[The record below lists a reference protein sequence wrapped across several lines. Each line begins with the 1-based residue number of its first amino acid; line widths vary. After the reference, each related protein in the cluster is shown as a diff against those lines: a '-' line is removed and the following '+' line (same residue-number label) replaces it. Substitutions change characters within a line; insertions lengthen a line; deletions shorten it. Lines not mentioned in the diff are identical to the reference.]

1 MHILN
6 KNIFKY
12 NDLYNKIISL
22 TREKF
27 FYTEISLKDELI
39 TRIYLV
45 LFHLGFILEL
55 LKKNNKNK
63 KLAQNIYDSF
73 FINIDLHLREI
84 GHGDVS
90 VNKKMKDLI
99 KLFYEILLYCE
110 QWDIM
115 GSKNKMKFLKNL
127 FDNNNEMNFDKQKL
141 LIYLD
146 NYRDNLKDISLNFL
160 IKGIITNKNY

>member
-99 KLFYEILLYCE
+99 KLFYEILLQCE

-115 GSKNKMKFLKNL
+115 GSKDKMKFLKNL

-146 NYRDNLKDISLNFL
+146 NYRYNLKDISLNFL

>member
-55 LKKNNKNK
+55 LKKNSKNK

-84 GHGDVS
+84 GHGDES

-115 GSKNKMKFLKNL
+115 GSKDKMKFLKNL

-146 NYRDNLKDISLNFL
+146 NYRYNLKDISLNFL

>member
-27 FYTEISLKDELI
+27 FYIEISLKDELI

-45 LFHLGFILEL
+45 LLHLGFILEL

-84 GHGDVS
+84 GHGDIS

-115 GSKNKMKFLKNL
+115 GSKDKMKFLENL

-146 NYRDNLKDISLNFL
+146 NYRYNLKDISLNFL

>member
-55 LKKNNKNK
+55 LKKNIKNK

-115 GSKNKMKFLKNL
+115 GSKDKMKFLENL

-146 NYRDNLKDISLNFL
+146 NYRYNLKDISLNFL

>member
-110 QWDIM
+110 QWDIK
-115 GSKNKMKFLKNL
+115 GSKDKMKFLKNL
-127 FDNNNEMNFDKQKL
+127 FDNNNEINFDKQKL

-146 NYRDNLKDISLNFL
+146 NYRYNLKDISLNFL

>member
-115 GSKNKMKFLKNL
+115 GSKDKMKFLKNL

-146 NYRDNLKDISLNFL
+146 NYRYNLQDISLNFL

>member
-115 GSKNKMKFLKNL
+115 RSKDKMKFLKNL

-146 NYRDNLKDISLNFL
+146 NYRYNLKDISLNFL

>member
-84 GHGDVS
+84 GHGDIS

-110 QWDIM
+110 QWDIK
-115 GSKNKMKFLKNL
+115 GSKDKMKFLKNL

-146 NYRDNLKDISLNFL
+146 NYRYNLKDISLNFL

>member
-84 GHGDVS
+84 GHGDVF

-115 GSKNKMKFLKNL
+115 GSKDKMKFLKNL

-146 NYRDNLKDISLNFL
+146 NYRYNLKDISLNFL

>member
-27 FYTEISLKDELI
+27 FYTEIYLKDELI

-110 QWDIM
+110 QWDIK
-115 GSKNKMKFLKNL
+115 GSKDKMKFLKNL

-146 NYRDNLKDISLNFL
+146 NYRHNLKDISLNFL

>member
-115 GSKNKMKFLKNL
+115 GSKDKMKFLTNL
-127 FDNNNEMNFDKQKL
+127 FDTNNEINFDNFECL
-141 LIYLD
+141 TSLRNSLFPTP
-146 NYRDNLKDISLNFL
+146 NLSPSFPVEI
-160 IKGIITNKNY
+160 

>member
-45 LFHLGFILEL
+45 LFHLGFILKL

-115 GSKNKMKFLKNL
+115 GSKDKMKFLKNL

-146 NYRDNLKDISLNFL
+146 NYRYNLKDISLNFL

>member
-39 TRIYLV
+39 TRLYLV
-45 LFHLGFILEL
+45 LFHLGFILKL

-115 GSKNKMKFLKNL
+115 GSKDKMKFLKNL

-146 NYRDNLKDISLNFL
+146 NYRYNLKDISLNFL

>member
-110 QWDIM
+110 QWDTI
-115 GSKNKMKFLKNL
+115 GSKDKMKFLKNL

-146 NYRDNLKDISLNFL
+146 NYRYNLKDISLNFL

>member
-55 LKKNNKNK
+55 LKKNTKNK
-63 KLAQNIYDSF
+63 KLAQSIYDSF

-110 QWDIM
+110 QWEII

-146 NYRDNLKDISLNFL
+146 NYRYNLKDISLNFL
-160 IKGIITNKNY
+160 IKGIINKKNY

>member
-12 NDLYNKIISL
+12 NNLYNKIISL

-55 LKKNNKNK
+55 LKKNIKNK

-115 GSKNKMKFLKNL
+115 GSKDKMKFLENL

-146 NYRDNLKDISLNFL
+146 NYRYNLKDISLNFL
-160 IKGIITNKNY
+160 IKGIITNKKY

>member
-45 LFHLGFILEL
+45 LLHLGFILEL

-84 GHGDVS
+84 GHGDIS

-110 QWDIM
+110 QWDIK
-115 GSKNKMKFLKNL
+115 GSKDKMKFLKNL

-146 NYRDNLKDISLNFL
+146 NYRYNLKDISLNFL

>member
-84 GHGDVS
+84 GHGDLS

-110 QWDIM
+110 QWDTM
-115 GSKNKMKFLKNL
+115 GSKDKMKFLKNL

-146 NYRDNLKDISLNFL
+146 NYRYNLKDISLNFL
-160 IKGIITNKNY
+160 IKGIITNKKY

>member
-115 GSKNKMKFLKNL
+115 RSKDKMKFLTNL
-127 FDNNNEMNFDKQKL
+127 FDTNNEMNFDKQKL

-146 NYRDNLKDISLNFL
+146 NYRFNLKDISLNFL

>member
-63 KLAQNIYDSF
+63 ILAQNIYDSF

-115 GSKNKMKFLKNL
+115 GSKDKIKFLKNL

-146 NYRDNLKDISLNFL
+146 NYRYNLKDISLNFL

>member
-110 QWDIM
+110 QWEII
-115 GSKNKMKFLKNL
+115 GSKDKMKFLKNL
-127 FDNNNEMNFDKQKL
+127 FDNNNEINFDKQKL

-146 NYRDNLKDISLNFL
+146 NYRYNLKDISLNFL

>member
-1 MHILN
+1 MHIIN

-110 QWDIM
+110 QWDIR
-115 GSKNKMKFLKNL
+115 GSKDKMKFLKNL

-146 NYRDNLKDISLNFL
+146 NYRYNLKDISLNFL

>member
-45 LFHLGFILEL
+45 VFHLGFILEL

-115 GSKNKMKFLKNL
+115 GSKDKMKFLKNL

-146 NYRDNLKDISLNFL
+146 NYRYNLKDISLNFL

>member
-110 QWDIM
+110 QWDII
-115 GSKNKMKFLKNL
+115 GSKDKMKFLKNL
-127 FDNNNEMNFDKQKL
+127 FDNNNEMDFDKQKL

-146 NYRDNLKDISLNFL
+146 NYRYNLKDISLNFL

>member
-115 GSKNKMKFLKNL
+115 GSKDKMKFLKNL

-146 NYRDNLKDISLNFL
+146 NYRYNLKDISLNFL
-160 IKGIITNKNY
+160 IKGIITSKNY

>member
-27 FYTEISLKDELI
+27 FYIEISLKDELI

-115 GSKNKMKFLKNL
+115 GSKDKMKFLKNL

-146 NYRDNLKDISLNFL
+146 NYRYNLKDISLNFL

>member
-115 GSKNKMKFLKNL
+115 GSKDKIKFLNNL
-127 FDNNNEMNFDKQKL
+127 FDNDNEMNFDKQKL

-146 NYRDNLKDISLNFL
+146 NYRYNLKDISLNFL

>member
-55 LKKNNKNK
+55 LKKNSKNK

-146 NYRDNLKDISLNFL
+146 NYRYNLKDISLNFL

>member
-55 LKKNNKNK
+55 LKKNNKDK

-110 QWDIM
+110 QWDLM
-115 GSKNKMKFLKNL
+115 GSKDKIKFLKNL

-146 NYRDNLKDISLNFL
+146 NYRYNLKDISLNFL

>member
-6 KNIFKY
+6 KNIFQY

-55 LKKNNKNK
+55 LKKAFFG
-63 KLAQNIYDSF
+63 LLILTLSF
-73 FINIDLHLREI
+73 QTGNFGEI
-84 GHGDVS
+84 IRQAMTDAYLQVS
-90 VNKKMKDLI
+90 VFVGFT
-99 KLFYEILLYCE
+99 LFIF
-110 QWDIM
+110 I
-115 GSKNKMKFLKNL
+115 
-127 FDNNNEMNFDKQKL
+127 
-141 LIYLD
+141 
-146 NYRDNLKDISLNFL
+146 IS
-160 IKGIITNKNY
+160 

>member
-115 GSKNKMKFLKNL
+115 GSKDKMKFLKNL

-146 NYRDNLKDISLNFL
+146 NYRYNLKDISLNFL

>member
-55 LKKNNKNK
+55 LKKNTKNK
-63 KLAQNIYDSF
+63 KLAQSIYDSF

-110 QWDIM
+110 QWEII

-127 FDNNNEMNFDKQKL
+127 FDNKNEMNFDKQKL

-146 NYRDNLKDISLNFL
+146 NYRYNLKDISLNFL
-160 IKGIITNKNY
+160 IKGIISNKDY

>member
-1 MHILN
+1 M
-6 KNIFKY
+6 
-12 NDLYNKIISL
+12 YNKIISL

-115 GSKNKMKFLKNL
+115 GSKDKMKFLKNL

-146 NYRDNLKDISLNFL
+146 NYRYNLKDISLNFL

>member
-115 GSKNKMKFLKNL
+115 GSKDKMKFLKNL